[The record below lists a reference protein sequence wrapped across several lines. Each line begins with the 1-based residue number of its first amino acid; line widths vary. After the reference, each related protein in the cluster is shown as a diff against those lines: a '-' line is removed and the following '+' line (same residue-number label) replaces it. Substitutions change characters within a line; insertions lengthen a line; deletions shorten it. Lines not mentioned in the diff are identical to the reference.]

1 MHALEWVGGYLT
13 THKLYLLTHTR
24 DNVHIAY
31 LVNVIFNIKK
41 KKIVNLFFLGRG
53 WWETLM
59 LYAIHVFQLDLF
71 WSSTQILLKIL
82 FMIVMA

>member
-41 KKIVNLFFLGRG
+41 KKNCKPFFFGEGGGGKL
-53 WWETLM
+53 
-59 LYAIHVFQLDLF
+59 
-71 WSSTQILLKIL
+71 
-82 FMIVMA
+82 